1 MWKDIDSFVESRR
14 KELIRIASDLIATNT
29 ENPPGRERLAA
40 RVVQKYLDGM
50 GIRHESFEKEPERT
64 NVVARIGSGSPSLL
78 VACHLDVVPA
88 GDGWSQDPF
97 KATVTD
103 GKMIGRGATDNKG
116 QMASCMILAEY
127 LRGKEDSLN
136 GEFILVAAADE
147 ERGSR
152 LGLEYLLEECG
163 LRADYAIIPDVSYS
177 MRKIDVSEKGAL
189 FLEVTSHGKQAHG
202 SLPETG
208 VNAIWNM
215 VELLKE
221 IETLP
226 SAFKHTSH
234 PLFTPPT
241 LNLGTIQGGAA
252 RNIVP
257 GRCVA
262 GLDIRYLPGDT
273 KENIIAL
280 VEERIK
286 KVERANPRARFE
298 LKVGCDLP
306 PSEVSYDNPL
316 VGLIQRHTEDVLGV
330 RPELI
335 GMPGTTVTK
344 QLLDKGVTAVG
355 FGPGEESQ
363 AHMADESIEIQQLL
377 DFAKIMARISCELLG

>member
-14 KELIRIASDLIATNT
+14 KELVRIASELIATNT
-29 ENPPGRERLAA
+29 ETPPGRERLAA
-40 RVVQKYLDGM
+40 KVVQKYLDSM

-64 NVVARIGSGSPSLL
+64 NVVARVGSGSPSLL

-127 LRGKEDSLN
+127 LMRKEDSLN

-152 LGLEYLLEECG
+152 LGLEYLLDECG
-163 LRADYAIIPDVSYS
+163 LRADYAIIPDISYS

-257 GRCVA
+257 GKCVA

-273 KENIIAL
+273 KEDIIAL
-280 VEERIK
+280 VEERVK
-286 KVERANPRARFE
+286 KVERANPQARFE
-298 LKVGCDLP
+298 LKVGFDLP
-306 PSEVSYDNPL
+306 PSEVAYDNPL

-330 RPELI
+330 KPELI

-363 AHMADESIEIQQLL
+363 AHMADEFIEIQQLV

>member
-14 KELIRIASDLIATNT
+14 KELIRMASDLIATNT

-103 GKMIGRGATDNKG
+103 GKVIGRGATDNKG

-127 LRGKEDSLN
+127 LRGKEGSLN

-163 LRADYAIIPDVSYS
+163 LRADYAIIPDISYS

-273 KENIIAL
+273 KEDIIAL

-286 KVERANPRARFE
+286 KVERANHQARFE
-298 LKVGCDLP
+298 LKVGFDLP
-306 PSEVSYDNPL
+306 PSEVSHDNPL
-316 VGLIQRHTEDVLGV
+316 VGLIQRHTKDVLGV

-363 AHMADESIEIQQLL
+363 AHMADEFIEIQQLV

>member
-40 RVVQKYLDGM
+40 KVVQKYLDGM
-50 GIRHESFEKEPERT
+50 GIRHESFEKEPERA
-64 NVVARIGSGSPSLL
+64 NVVARVGSGSPSLL

-152 LGLEYLLEECG
+152 LGLEYLLDECG
-163 LRADYAIIPDVSYS
+163 LRADYAIIPDISYS
-177 MRKIDVSEKGAL
+177 MKKIDVSEKGAL

-241 LNLGTIQGGAA
+241 LNLGTIQGGAT
-252 RNIVP
+252 RNVVP
-257 GRCVA
+257 GKCVA

-273 KENIIAL
+273 KEDIIAL

-286 KVERANPRARFE
+286 KIEGANPQARFE
-298 LKVGCDLP
+298 LKVGFDLP
-306 PSEVSYDNPL
+306 PSEVAYDNPI

-335 GMPGTTVTK
+335 GMPATTVTK

-363 AHMADESIEIQQLL
+363 AHMADEFIEIQQLV

>member
-14 KELIRIASDLIATNT
+14 NELIRIASDLIATNT

-116 QMASCMILAEY
+116 QMASCMILAGY

-152 LGLEYLLEECG
+152 LGLEYLLDECG

-273 KENIIAL
+273 KEDIIAL

-286 KVERANPRARFE
+286 KIERANPQARFE
-298 LKVGCDLP
+298 LKVGFDLP

-363 AHMADESIEIQQLL
+363 AHMADESIEIQQLV

>member
-116 QMASCMILAEY
+116 QMASCMILAGY

-152 LGLEYLLEECG
+152 LGLEYLLDECG

-257 GRCVA
+257 GKCVA

-273 KENIIAL
+273 KEDIIAL

-286 KVERANPRARFE
+286 KIEKANPRARFE

-363 AHMADESIEIQQLL
+363 AHMADESIEIQQLV